1 VRFCNWNGESN
12 FDVNLSMSLPLDQER
27 LRCIRSSTN
36 LAGFGQVVYTM
47 EGARWQASESR
58 LRPPRYHWLFV
69 PQGTEV
75 SVAEET
81 LHLIEPLRSALE
93 LVGAQGGSLYV
104 EGWGLLRKV
113 EQGVE
118 LMADPGALSDDHPH
132 YGWLPVHWTN
142 RVVPTGEQSIP
153 SGSRSI
159 LSGSRSIRSRTRS
172 GRSAWV
178 YAFAWLALVGL
189 SRFALVV
196 DGTDTANGKGLALAG
211 YPGTFLT
218 TVPFTRST
226 DPFDPCL
233 RQATLMSPI
242 EEPGAAIQPSS
253 WPVHRVVVGLYSQ
266 MPLAEAHLSAMRDLG
281 YSVCITPRWVHG
293 RWLTAVCLEYRGLYI
308 QDLLQEVRSKVV
320 PEAWIWPEAI

>member
-1 VRFCNWNGESN
+1 
-12 FDVNLSMSLPLDQER
+12 MTLPLDQER
-27 LRCIRSSTN
+27 LRCIRSSAT

-93 LVGAQGGSLYV
+93 TVASQGGSLHV

-142 RVVPTGEQSIP
+142 RVVPTGEQTIR
-153 SGSRSI
+153 SGSR
-159 LSGSRSIRSRTRS
+159 LIRARTRS

-233 RQATLMSPI
+233 RQATLMSPL

-266 MPLAEAHLSAMRDLG
+266 KPLAEAKLTALRGLG
-281 YSVCITPRWVHG
+281 YAVRLTPRWVQG

-308 QDLLQEVRSKVV
+308 QDFLQEVRSNVV
-320 PEAWIWPEAI
+320 PEAWIWPEEA

>member
-1 VRFCNWNGESN
+1 
-12 FDVNLSMSLPLDQER
+12 MTLPLDQER
-27 LRCIRSSTN
+27 LRCIRSSAT

-93 LVGAQGGSLYV
+93 TVARQGGSLHV

-118 LMADPGALSDDHPH
+118 LIADPGALSDDHPH

-153 SGSRSI
+153 SGSRLI
-159 LSGSRSIRSRTRS
+159 RSGSRSIRSGSRS
-172 GRSAWV
+172 RRSVWV

-196 DGTDTANGKGLALAG
+196 DGTDTANEKGLALAG

-218 TVPFTRST
+218 TVPFTRLT

-233 RQATLMSPI
+233 RQATLLSPI
-242 EEPGAAIQPSS
+242 EEPGAANKPSS
-253 WPVHRVVVGLYSQ
+253 WPVHRVVVGLYAQ
-266 MPLAEAHLSAMRDLG
+266 KPLAEAKLAALRGLG
-281 YSVCITPRWVHG
+281 YSVRLTPRWVQG

-308 QDLLQEVRSKVV
+308 QDFLQEVRSNVV
-320 PEAWIWPEAI
+320 PEAWIWPEEA

>member
-1 VRFCNWNGESN
+1 
-12 FDVNLSMSLPLDQER
+12 MTLPLDQER
-27 LRCIRSSTN
+27 LRCIRSSAT
-36 LAGFGQVVYTM
+36 LAGFGQVVHTM

-58 LRPPRYHWLFV
+58 LRSPRYHWLFI
-69 PQGTEV
+69 PQGPEV
-75 SVAEET
+75 SASLET

-93 LVGAQGGSLYV
+93 LVGTQGGSLHV

-118 LMADPGALSDDHPH
+118 LMADPGVLSDDHPH
-132 YGWLPVHWTN
+132 YGWAPVNWTRRSQLKN
-142 RVVPTGEQSIP
+142 TSPIR
-153 SGSRSI
+153 SGSS
-159 LSGSRSIRSRTRS
+159 STRSRTRS
-172 GRSAWV
+172 GRSVWV

-218 TVPFTRST
+218 TVPFTRLT

-242 EEPGAAIQPSS
+242 EEPGSAIQPS
-253 WPVHRVVVGLYSQ
+253 WCPVHRVVVGLYSQ
-266 MPLAEAHLSAMRDLG
+266 KPLAEAKLANLRGLG
-281 YSVCITPRWVHG
+281 YSVRLTPRWVRG
-293 RWLTAVCLEYRGLYI
+293 RWLTAVCLEYRGLYV
-308 QDLLQEVRSKVV
+308 QNFLEKVRSNVV
-320 PEAWIWPEAI
+320 PEAWIWPEEV

>member
-1 VRFCNWNGESN
+1 
-12 FDVNLSMSLPLDQER
+12 MSLSRPLDQER
-27 LRCIRSSTN
+27 LRCIRSSAN
-36 LAGFGQVVYTM
+36 LAGFGQVVYTV

-69 PQGTEV
+69 PQEV
-75 SVAEET
+75 PTTVSEET

-93 LVGAQGGSLYV
+93 TVASQGGSLHV
-104 EGWGLLRKV
+104 EGWGLLRRV

-118 LMADPGALSDDHPH
+118 LMAEPGPLSDDHPH

-142 RVVPTGEQSIP
+142 RLAPTGDQSIRSGSRSIP
-153 SGSRSI
+153 SGSKSRRSV
-159 LSGSRSIRSRTRS
+159 
-172 GRSAWV
+172 WV

-196 DGTDTANGKGLALAG
+196 DGTEPSHGQRLAWAG
-211 YPGTFLT
+211 YANDWFINI
-218 TVPFTRST
+218 PFTRST

-233 RQATLMSPI
+233 RQATLLSPI
-242 EEPGAAIQPSS
+242 ENTGVDHYPVS

-308 QDLLQEVRSKVV
+308 QDFLQEVRSKVV